1 MENKEI
7 SEELKKRIEDFH
19 AELVELVKKY
29 KIDLIAGLK
38 YTEQGILPVIQ
49 VRESKEEQKE
59 KKEEKPAEHLTK

>member
-29 KIDLIAGLK
+29 KIDMIAGLQ
-38 YTEQGILPVIQ
+38 YTEQGIIPVIKIS
-49 VRESKEEQKE
+49 ESKEEQKD
-59 KKEEKPAEHLTK
+59 KKEEKPAEGLTK

>member
-29 KIDLIAGLK
+29 KIDMVAGLQ
-38 YTEQGILPVIQ
+38 YTEQGIIPVIKIS
-49 VRESKEEQKE
+49 ESKEEQKE
-59 KKEEKPAEHLTK
+59 KKEEKTEEGLTK